1 MNEELKIIITAEI
14 SKLKANVEKA
24 KNEVKS
30 FQDQVKK
37 ASSDVEGNFKK
48 LGDGIGNAVKTGA
61 KVATAAVATVSAALA
76 GFVTSSVKQYA
87 EYEQLVGGVEK
98 LFGDSSA
105 TVMKYA
111 QDAYKTAGVSANDYM
126 T

>member
-1 MNEELKIIITAEI
+1 MSEELKIIISAEI
-14 SKLKANVEKA
+14 DKLKSNVDKA
-24 KNEVKS
+24 KDAIKG

-37 ASSDVEGNFKK
+37 ASGDVDANFKK
-48 LGDGIGNAVKTGA
+48 LGDSIGNAVKAGA
-61 KVATAAVATVSAALA
+61 KVAAAAVTTVTTALA
-76 GFVTSSVKQYA
+76 GLVTSSVKQYA

-98 LFGDSSA
+98 LFGDSAS